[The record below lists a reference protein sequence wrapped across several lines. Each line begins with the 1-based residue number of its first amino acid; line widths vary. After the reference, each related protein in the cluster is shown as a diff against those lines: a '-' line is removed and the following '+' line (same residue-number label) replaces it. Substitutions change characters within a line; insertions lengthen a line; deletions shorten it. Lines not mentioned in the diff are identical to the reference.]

1 MSVERSRVARC
12 ERDKQDDG
20 SFREG
25 GCEAEATETVDH
37 PNGDEHAFCAAHA
50 TEARRLNGLLHKLV
64 AGDPEVR
71 RLTKWINEAGSRAE
85 YDRRVATLP
94 EAW

>member
-1 MSVERSRVARC
+1 MIARANRAARC

-25 GCEAEATETVDH
+25 GCEADATETVEH

-50 TEARRLNGLLHKLV
+50 IEARRLNGLLHKLV
-64 AGDPEVR
+64 AGDPEAR